1 MRIVGAMRH
10 LEAHGLMH
18 EGIYRISGL
27 GRDVQL
33 AAAWLATGVG
43 DIPFAAF
50 SVHEWAGAIKTCL
63 HRFEP
68 FSSYRLYE
76 FLRACSQSVASD
88 RTRSLTH
95 VLSWLPRRNLV
106 RLRYAC
112 GHLCR
117 IARAADVNLMT
128 ASNLAKLWGGILA
141 RPNEAPAT
149 NLGAELRLTHEQFLV
164 GLMLLSH
171 FVSSADASEE
181 PWTTD
186 EDGATEGGGPSAPGG
201 SASGNPD
208 VPTIIIPP
216 APTRQR
222 SEPLLS
228 HSPPYVTAMAAA
240 AAAPPTPGSA
250 AASPTPR
257 RLMPSYASL
266 RFSWRPT
273 GGGGFAGA
281 GSGSL
286 ARAAAGAHAAS
297 SRRLPDRGAP
307 GASPRIYHT
316 LPLRGDG
323 AAAAAAG
330 APSSTDVGSSRSH
343 IVASRFHASP
353 LPLATAARPPPPAAD
368 AERPPIDE
376 EMDGEGDDC
385 EQEASMAWSE
395 PVLAGLPPSR
405 ASTGPVRHFRGAGVN
420 GGSGSDVLPS
430 PGGGAHAQSPGP
442 AATTLPPSSAPAVAP
457 PRRQPVQG
465 GRHFTALTPSPTF
478 DTSTTSGSG
487 FAPAAREAAPGPEPE
502 GPASGAVPAGGSS
515 SSSSAGEKLSAW
527 PWRRMLSMVASAG
540 SGATDATSTS
550 ASSSAGGGVFKGP

>member
-149 NLGAELRLTHEQFLV
+149 NLGAELRLTHEQFLI

-171 FVSSADASEE
+171 FVSGADASEE

-186 EDGATEGGGPSAPGG
+186 EEGATEGGVPAAPGG
-201 SASGNPD
+201 TSTASGGQD
-208 VPTIIIPP
+208 VPTIVIPP

-228 HSPPYVTAMAAA
+228 HSPPYSTTMAAV
-240 AAAPPTPGSA
+240 AAAPPTPGY

-307 GASPRIYHT
+307 GSSPRMAHT

-323 AAAAAAG
+323 AVAAAA
-330 APSSTDVGSSRSH
+330 SSAVSASSNTDVGSSRSH

-353 LPLATAARPPPPAAD
+353 LPLAAATAAEGPPS
-368 AERPPIDE
+368 DE
-376 EMDGEGDDC
+376 EMDGEGDNG
-385 EQEASMAWSE
+385 EQEASVAWSAAAL
-395 PVLAGLPPSR
+395 VGLPSSR
-405 ASTGPVRHFRGAGVN
+405 ASTGPVRHFRGAN
-420 GGSGSDVLPS
+420 GSSGTD
-430 PGGGAHAQSPGP
+430 AHAQSPGP
-442 AATTLPPSSAPAVAP
+442 AATTLPPLSASTVAP

-465 GRHFTALTPSPTF
+465 GRHFTAIMPSIAF
-478 DTSTTSGSG
+478 VASTTSGGGST
-487 FAPAAREAAPGPEPE
+487 PAAREAAPRPEPE
-502 GPASGAVPAGGSS
+502 GPASGAVPATGGSS
-515 SSSSAGEKLSAW
+515 GADEKLSPW
-527 PWRRMLSMVASAG
+527 PWRRMLSMVAG
-540 SGATDATSTS
+540 SGVPDATSTS
-550 ASSSAGGGVFKGP
+550 ASNSAGGGVCKGP